1 MGSDLVSQ
9 DPAGQRPWAGR
20 EPAGA
25 GEEGQRG
32 CTEDAGLAHGD
43 PALSPAGGQGRPAA
57 GDSGRSRGSMINR
70 PGSAG
75 VVAGSREGGEGPAWL
90 FEFSLLGAF
99 LRLLVNS
106 DLPGKRGL
114 AREPCQR
121 SGC

>member
-1 MGSDLVSQ
+1 MRG
-9 DPAGQRPWAGR
+9 GCRPGPWGPR
-20 EPAGA
+20 SEPCWRPGPPS
-25 GEEGQRG
+25 RG
-32 CTEDAGLAHGD
+32 GF
-43 PALSPAGGQGRPAA
+43 
-57 GDSGRSRGSMINR
+57 RSVAGSMINR

-99 LRLLVNS
+99 LCLLVNS
-106 DLPGKRGL
+106 DLLGKWGL